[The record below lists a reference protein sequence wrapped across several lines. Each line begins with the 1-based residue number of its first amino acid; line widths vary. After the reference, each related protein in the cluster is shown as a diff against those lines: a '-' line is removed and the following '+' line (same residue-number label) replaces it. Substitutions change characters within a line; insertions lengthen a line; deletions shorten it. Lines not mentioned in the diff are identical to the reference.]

1 MHIGWVKQNNKYLT
15 RQKMPNFIE
24 TDYKTDAN
32 FFRSYIKPDLW
43 EDSNELYKEYMSWE
57 NNKFFV
63 QVIKQFDRPL
73 LREIKKIWNYMGI
86 RPREWRCNFFRV
98 LPGGNLPLHKDTM
111 SKISVVIPLTKM
123 TGNLYFDDG
132 TEVLYHNMTVINTQV
147 PHGVRPPT
155 EERIVFHM
163 GIHDTYFEEVKIGHN
178 S

>member
-1 MHIGWVKQNNKYLT
+1 M

-73 LREIKKIWNYMGI
+73 LREIKKIWNY
-86 RPREWRCNFFRV
+86 
-98 LPGGNLPLHKDTM
+98 
-111 SKISVVIPLTKM
+111 
-123 TGNLYFDDG
+123 
-132 TEVLYHNMTVINTQV
+132 TQV